1 MDMDH
6 DEEDEISLEPRREVD
21 WDEYVYLQEQ
31 ERSQVSL
38 DAKDLVA
45 LFVAALTTIFLPIVI
60 LMVILVV
67 IALLFGFI
75 A

>member
-31 ERSQVSL
+31 ERSHVSL
-38 DAKDLVA
+38 DANDYVA
-45 LFVAALTTIFLPIVI
+45 LFVASLTTIFLPIVI
-60 LMVILVV
+60 LMIILVAV
-67 IALLFGFI
+67 ALAFRFI

>member
-6 DEEDEISLEPRREVD
+6 DEEDIISLEPRREVD

-45 LFVAALTTIFLPIVI
+45 LFVASLTTIFLPIII
-60 LMVILVV
+60 LMVLLLV
-67 IALLFGFI
+67 IALAFSFI

>member
-1 MDMDH
+1 MDH
-6 DEEDEISLEPRREVD
+6 DEEDNISLEPRREVD

-31 ERSQVSL
+31 ERSQASL
-38 DAKDLVA
+38 DATDFVA
-45 LFVAALTTIFLPIVI
+45 LFVASLTTIFLPIVI

>member
-45 LFVAALTTIFLPIVI
+45 LFVASLTTIFLPIVI

-75 A
+75 T

>member
-6 DEEDEISLEPRREVD
+6 DEEDIISLEPRREVD

-45 LFVAALTTIFLPIVI
+45 LFVASLTTIFLPIVI
-60 LMVILVV
+60 LMVLLLV
-67 IALLFGFI
+67 IALAFSFI

>member
-31 ERSQVSL
+31 DRSQVSP

-45 LFVAALTTIFLPIVI
+45 LFVASLTTIFLPIVI

-67 IALLFGFI
+67 IALLFRFI

>member
-1 MDMDH
+1 MDVDH
-6 DEEDEISLEPRREVD
+6 DEEDRISLEPKREVD

-38 DAKDLVA
+38 DATDLVA
-45 LFVAALTTIFLPIVI
+45 LFVASLTTIFLPIVI
-60 LMVILVV
+60 LIVILVI

>member
-6 DEEDEISLEPRREVD
+6 DEEDIISLEPRREVD

-45 LFVAALTTIFLPIVI
+45 LFVASLTTIFFPIVI
-60 LMVILVV
+60 LMVILMV

-75 A
+75 T

>member
-1 MDMDH
+1 MDNG
-6 DEEDEISLEPRREVD
+6 EEDKISLEPKREVD

-38 DAKDLVA
+38 DTNDYVA
-45 LFVAALTTIFLPIVI
+45 LFVAALTTIFFPLVI
-60 LMVILVV
+60 LMIILVA
-67 IALLFGFI
+67 IALAFRFI

>member
-6 DEEDEISLEPRREVD
+6 DEEDKVSLEPRREVD

-45 LFVAALTTIFLPIVI
+45 LFVASLTTIFLPIVI

-67 IALLFGFI
+67 LVLLFGFI
-75 A
+75 T

>member
-1 MDMDH
+1 MNMDNG
-6 DEEDEISLEPRREVD
+6 EEDKISLEPKREVD

-38 DAKDLVA
+38 DTNDYVA
-45 LFVAALTTIFLPIVI
+45 LFVAALTTIFFPLVI
-60 LMVILVV
+60 LMIILVA
-67 IALLFGFI
+67 IALAFRFI